1 MTERSAKAAWYVPD
15 PAARSPDVR
24 QGQEGRQ
31 GRQRNVARGASR
43 DALSRFT
50 LASGT
55 VLLCVVVAWP
65 FLPRLYQ
72 GTSSVILHM
81 TEGDGA
87 EAGLRQGILD
97 EGAIQS
103 EMDRLG
109 SQHLA
114 REAMERL
121 ELVHDRD
128 FASPGLISSALAA
141 LGLAHSQQDDERIL
155 EKLRDEITVT
165 RERRSYTMRVAVRDR
180 DATRAAAI
188 ANAIVGAYLDDQ
200 IDRKRTFIGAATRRL
215 VEREAT
221 LRASHN
227 DRLDEIRAF
236 MSETGIT
243 DRADGTELQGQ
254 LNALSTEL
262 AQARARRIDARVH
275 ADALRDMAKAGGL
288 ANAPEV
294 VNSPSVQK
302 AREMLA
308 AARAKPAVL
317 ASEIASLS
325 AAVDEEARRVVLSAE
340 REAETWRLREDALAD
355 ALAGIRQD
363 MVARRLNE
371 LRLDELRRQAA
382 SDETALADAMAKLK
396 GQIGRDQSLQPD
408 ADVVARAERP
418 RKAAFPNPFLTA
430 IGALLL
436 ACMAGALA
444 VAWPRLHRAAMDMV
458 RSARGQA

>member
-1 MTERSAKAAWYVPD
+1 
-15 PAARSPDVR
+15 
-24 QGQEGRQ
+24 
-31 GRQRNVARGASR
+31 
-43 DALSRFT
+43 
-50 LASGT
+50 
-55 VLLCVVVAWP
+55 
-65 FLPRLYQ
+65 
-72 GTSSVILHM
+72 
-81 TEGDGA
+81 
-87 EAGLRQGILD
+87 
-97 EGAIQS
+97 
-103 EMDRLG
+103 
-109 SQHLA
+109 
-114 REAMERL
+114 
-121 ELVHDRD
+121 
-128 FASPGLISSALAA
+128 
-141 LGLAHSQQDDERIL
+141 
-155 EKLRDEITVT
+155 
-165 RERRSYTMRVAVRDR
+165 
-180 DATRAAAI
+180 
-188 ANAIVGAYLDDQ
+188 
-200 IDRKRTFIGAATRRL
+200 
-215 VEREAT
+215 
-221 LRASHN
+221 
-227 DRLDEIRAF
+227 
-236 MSETGIT
+236 
-243 DRADGTELQGQ
+243 
-254 LNALSTEL
+254 
-262 AQARARRIDARVH
+262 
-275 ADALRDMAKAGGL
+275 MAKAGGL